1 MMWLMFSVI
10 SDVWMNTCVSL
21 ALYRR
26 GDGHYMSAILGD
38 GFDWQLV
45 LAQWGLLHYGNHL
58 EGCGCSAAL
67 NDPIGWAY
75 RAVSDARNWLYLH

>member
-1 MMWLMFSVI
+1 MMSLMFSVI
-10 SDVWMNTCVSL
+10 SDVWTHTCVSL

-45 LAQWGLLHYGNHL
+45 LTQWSLLKYGNRL
-58 EGCGCSAAL
+58 EGRGRSAAL

-75 RAVSDARNWLYLH
+75 RVSDARNWLYLH